1 MKKQFVMSFFLSV
14 AVITAMLTAGCAEK
28 RARVA
33 TPGGVNSEI
42 AQRLA
47 DSAVVVQEVM
57 ATPDKGIPQDLLD
70 RAQCAVVVP
79 GLKKGAF
86 IVGGQYGKG
95 FLTCRNTNGTGWSA
109 PAAMA
114 VEGGSVGFQ
123 IGGEETDV
131 VMLLMNKGAQ
141 SKLLSGKFTV
151 GADASVAAGPVGRS
165 TSAQAGGANMTAE
178 LLSWSR
184 SRGAFAG
191 VSLQGATLRSDTQA
205 NQLLYGKEMDAKEVV
220 EAQMPVPPAAQQ
232 LISALNRSSSRQ
244 Q

>member
-1 MKKQFVMSFFLSV
+1 MKKQFVTGLYISA
-14 AVITAMLTAGCAEK
+14 AVITVILAKGCSEK
-28 RARVA
+28 RARVE

-47 DSAVVVQEVM
+47 DSAAVVQEVM
-57 ATPDKGIPQDLLD
+57 GTPDKGIPQDLLD
-70 RAQCAVVVP
+70 RAQCIVVVP
-79 GLKKGAF
+79 ALKKGAF
-86 IVGGQYGKG
+86 IVGAQYGKG
-95 FLTCRNTNGTGWSA
+95 FISCRNSNGTGWSA
-109 PAAMA
+109 PGAVA

-141 SKLLSGKFTV
+141 DKLLSGKFTV
-151 GADASVAAGPVGRS
+151 GADASVAAGPVGRT

-191 VSLQGATLRSDTQA
+191 VSLQGATLRPDTQA
-205 NQLLYGKEMDAKEVV
+205 NQLLYGKELDNKQVIDG
-220 EAQMPVPPAAQQ
+220 QMPVPPAAQQ
-232 LISALNRSSSRQ
+232 FVSVLSRYSSRQ
-244 Q
+244 R